1 MSATDEGMDT
11 MSEQKPGRVRIE
23 HVTKVFD
30 GEPAV
35 RDFDLDIAAGEF
47 VSLLGPSGCGKT
59 TLLRM
64 IGGFEFP
71 DEGTISLDDQ
81 DITELAPNKRP
92 VNMVFQRVT
101 LFPHL
106 NVEENIGFGLRIA
119 HVDKAETKRRVSEA
133 LELVRLPRFDK
144 RAAQT
149 LSGGQAQ
156 RVALARAI
164 VNRPRVLLF
173 DEPLSALDLQ
183 IRREL
188 QVELKDI
195 HRELGATFVYVT
207 HDQEEAMSMS
217 DRVVVMR
224 LGEIEQVGSPVQLY
238 REPASLFVA
247 SFVGS
252 SNVIP
257 AKAMRM
263 DDGGIAVEVGGAVV
277 RATATEGVKPGTDA
291 SLVLRAESIS
301 LEPANGETPARVG
314 RAVLRGRVADVR
326 FVGAMV
332 HYRVDVDGLRLHAIE
347 SSQGSLLEEGS
358 AVDVSWR
365 ANEALVL
372 PGAPVAQTHP
382 TDGGDA

>member
-1 MSATDEGMDT
+1 VTELS
-11 MSEQKPGRVRIE
+11 PGTLQLE
-23 HVTKVFD
+23 HVTKVFA

-35 RDFDLDIAAGEF
+35 MDFQLEIAAGEF

-71 DEGTISLDDQ
+71 DEGRILLDGS
-81 DITELAPNKRP
+81 DITSLVPNKRP

-106 NVEENIGFGLRIA
+106 NVEQNVGFGLRIA
-119 HVDKAETKRRVSEA
+119 HVNKAETEKRVSDA
-133 LELVRLPRFDK
+133 LELVRLPGFER
-144 RAAQT
+144 REVHT

-183 IRREL
+183 IRRQL
-188 QVELKDI
+188 QLELKDI
-195 HRELGATFVYVT
+195 HREFKGTFVYVT

-224 LGEIEQVGSPVQLY
+224 LGEIEQVGSPVELY
-238 REPASLFVA
+238 RRPASLFVA

-257 AKAMRM
+257 VRVMRL
-263 DDGGIAVEVGGAVV
+263 DDGATAVELAGTVV
-277 RATATEGVKPGTDA
+277 RAEAAPEIRPGSEA

-301 LEPANGETPARVG
+301 LEPGNGEP
-314 RAVLRGRVADVR
+314 RAAGHGVASIRGRVADVR

-332 HYRVDVDGLRLHAIE
+332 HYRVDVEGARLHAIE
-347 SSQGSLLEEGS
+347 SSEGSLLTEGS
-358 AVDVSWR
+358 DVNVSWPVS
-365 ANEALVL
+365 EALVL
-372 PGAPVAQTHP
+372 GGEGGAEPSPSREDRRSEGSDT
-382 TDGGDA
+382 